1 MMAFSSSLFVP
12 DLAADA
18 SAATA
23 PASKK
28 DSPNS
33 QTHHPEANGAASLAS
48 MSQAES
54 APSAPDATA
63 MDHDMADDVSV
74 NGTTTPSASKASAAS
89 AASKKKKGT
98 ASAVKPTPKR
108 TRPGPG
114 GAKKTKSGPSKR
126 TRPSGA
132 TRPNGDPDG
141 GNSTDSDN
149 GPYCLC
155 RGPDDHRFMI
165 ACDRCEDWFHGEC
178 IGMDKHTGENLV
190 QRYICPNCSEGG
202 RYTTR
207 YKKMCSLAGCM
218 NPARIYDP
226 VRPSI
231 FCSPDHCQ
239 AWWEQLIATLPRTK
253 DAAPPDVSDW
263 LTQDELIGLLDAP
276 AQPPPAK
283 DEHDLPPTTPWRLG
297 QKPFATPPDFWDS
310 PASARA
316 LTAEE
321 HELLTT
327 SAAARHRLGEEI
339 VLCKKM
345 LQLIDMALKQREAA
359 IAAGK
364 GTAKD
369 LCGYDSRLDTVG
381 ATHQFARFLQS
392 PQAEAIF
399 AAGRLDGPLLVPP
412 PPTGTETGTE
422 PAIHGTNGTNGTNGT
437 HGTSPPLPPDGDGAG
452 AGAGAGAANGTL
464 GDPPDDTFPHM
475 CTKKKCKPHNG
486 WSAILTKAVRHD
498 MKELAA
504 QAKEMLDAEQR
515 VRDGAAGRFQR
526 RLKERNRVVVVG
538 APAAAEAEAKAGAG
552 VLGV

>member
-1 MMAFSSSLFVP
+1 MDFSSSFFAP

-18 SAATA
+18 SANA
-23 PASKK
+23 PAPKK
-28 DSPNS
+28 ESPNPQNLEMNGTS
-33 QTHHPEANGAASLAS
+33 SVANMAQAEAAQPASDGAAI
-48 MSQAES
+48 
-54 APSAPDATA
+54 
-63 MDHDMADDVSV
+63 DHEMADDVSM
-74 NGTTTPSASKASAAS
+74 NGATTTTVSKASAAS

-98 ASAVKPTPKR
+98 ASTVKPTAKR
-108 TRPGPG
+108 ARPGTG
-114 GAKKTKSGPSKR
+114 GAKKTKGGPSKK
-126 TRPSGA
+126 TKSA
-132 TRPNGDPDG
+132 ASTKQSGDPDAADA
-141 GNSTDSDN
+141 GNSSESDN

-155 RGPDDHRFMI
+155 RGPDNHRFMI

-190 QRYICPNCSEGG
+190 QRYICPNCTEGG

-207 YKKMCSLAGCM
+207 YKKMCSLSGCT

-226 VRPSI
+226 ARPSI
-231 FCSPDHCQ
+231 FCSSDHCQ

-253 DAAPPDVSDW
+253 DAAPADISDW
-263 LTQDELIGLLDAP
+263 LTQEEFIGLLDAP
-276 AQPPPAK
+276 TKPPPTT
-283 DEHDLPPTTPWRLG
+283 DERDVPPTTPWHLG
-297 QKPFATPPDFWDS
+297 QKPFSTPPDFWDS
-310 PASARA
+310 PASAHA

-327 SAAARHRLGEEI
+327 SAAARYQLGEEI

-381 ATHQFARFLQS
+381 TTHQFALFLKS
-392 PQAEAIF
+392 PQGEAIF
-399 AAGRLDGPLLVPP
+399 KAGRLDGPL
-412 PPTGTETGTE
+412 PTTE
-422 PAIHGTNGTNGTNGT
+422 PTTNGINGT
-437 HGTSPPLPPDGDGAG
+437 HPDGDGAVHG
-452 AGAGAGAANGTL
+452 IL
-464 GDPPDDTFPHM
+464 GDPPDDTFPYM
-475 CTKKKCKPHNG
+475 CAKKKCKPHNG

-515 VRDGAAGRFQR
+515 VRDGAAGRFRR
-526 RLKERNRVVVVG
+526 RLKEGNHVVVVG
-538 APAAAEAEAKAGAG
+538 APSAAAEVGG
-552 VLGV
+552 H